1 MADDKKKFVA
11 DDGYSEVPQPV
22 TPEGGENEKKSKKGE
37 VEVKKSDVKT
47 PGQEKAGEKVP
58 TAEETEVAE
67 EVVEEV
73 VEVESSIE
81 SIFEGTDLSD
91 EFKNNIKL
99 VFEAAVNEEV
109 ATKTESLKEELE
121 EKLETELSEA
131 IENRM
136 KDVVENVD
144 KYLDYVVGEWM
155 EENKIA
161 VEAGIKVEMAESLLG
176 GLKDLFNEHN
186 IEIDED
192 TFDVVDS
199 LEKQVAELEEGSNGL
214 VNENIELKAEIAS
227 MKATKVFES
236 MTDGLSENQVERF
249 KVLSEKLDVE
259 DLEDYTSNLQVIKE
273 SFFSEGKVVAPKVE
287 DVEEDEII
295 LEEQEVAKPA
305 SDYTSINALVEAFNA
320 KKKQ

>member
-47 PGQEKAGEKVP
+47 PGQEKAGERVP
-58 TAEETEVAE
+58 TAEDVETTETD
-67 EVVEEV
+67 EV
-73 VEVESSIE
+73 VEVSSSIE
-81 SIFEGTDLSD
+81 SIFEGTELSD

-109 ATKTESLKEELE
+109 AVKTESLKEELE
-121 EKLETELSEA
+121 GKLETELSEA

-136 KDVVENVD
+136 TDVVENVD

-186 IEIDED
+186 IEIDEE

-199 LEKQVAELEEGSNGL
+199 LEKQVAELEEGSNEL
-214 VNENIELKAEIAS
+214 VNENIDLKAEVAS
-227 MKATKVFES
+227 MKAEKVFES
-236 MTDGLSENQVERF
+236 MTDGLSENQIERF

-259 DLEDYTSNLQVIKE
+259 DIEDYTSNLSVIKE
-273 SFFSEGKVVAPKVE
+273 SFFSEGKVAAPKVE

-295 LEEQEVAKPA
+295 LEEQEVVKPA
-305 SDYTSINALVEAFNA
+305 SDYNSINALVEAFNS